1 MQEKTQ
7 TEGFDVI
14 HPNIAYANPSVVKQR
29 KDGDKGQ
36 NLHPLGC
43 KNTRPLFVAN
53 WAAGEADLHLV
64 HSSERGHQSCCD
76 ALRQPVAKAVVSA
89 SRDALGTVIN

>member
-14 HPNIAYANPSVVKQR
+14 HPDIPYANPRVVKQR

-53 WAAGEADLHLV
+53 RAAGEDDLYQDQQ
-64 HSSERGHQSCCD
+64 SERGH
-76 ALRQPVAKAVVSA
+76 
-89 SRDALGTVIN
+89 

>member
-14 HPNIAYANPSVVKQR
+14 HPDIAYANPRVVKQR

-36 NLHPLGC
+36 NLHPLCC
-43 KNTRPLFVAN
+43 KNTRPLFIAYR
-53 WAAGEADLHLV
+53 AAGENNLDQYQNG
-64 HSSERGHQSCCD
+64 EGGHQGSSD
-76 ALRQPVAKAVVSA
+76 ALGQPVAKAVVSA